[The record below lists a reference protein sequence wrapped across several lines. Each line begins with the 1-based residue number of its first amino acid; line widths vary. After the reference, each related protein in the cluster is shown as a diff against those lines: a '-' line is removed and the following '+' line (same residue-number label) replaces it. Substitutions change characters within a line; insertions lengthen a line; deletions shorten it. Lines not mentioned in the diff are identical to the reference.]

1 MKRFIWPLDRYVF
14 SEFWKIFA
22 GTAFGF
28 PVLIVIIDLTDS
40 LQKYL
45 DRKIP
50 VRDIALAYVYY
61 LPESAFMVLPA
72 AVLFATVF
80 SVGGFTRHSEITA
93 AKASGISFYRLVV
106 PILLGAM
113 LATGLDLGLGELMP
127 VTTHR
132 RNELLGEEQARVGT
146 SRFNFAFAGEY
157 GRVYKAAELHTDLG
171 TIRAIQIER
180 EGSGPGY
187 PSYVVAADSARYDAA
202 RDRWTLRNGEMNV
215 IPDTGLNFSISFTLA
230 RDKHLTEAPAA
241 LMANPPAPA
250 EMRYNELSRFIQA
263 RERSG
268 GDEAKWRVELGLKI
282 AVPFA
287 CFIIAL
293 FGAPLATSTQR
304 GGTAYGVAVSLA
316 TTVLFLLMIQLTQA
330 VGEAHVVPADY
341 AAWIPDTIFGM
352 IGLGL
357 MTRVRT

>member
-1 MKRFIWPLDRYVF
+1 MFT
-14 SEFWKIFA
+14 EFWKIFA

-28 PVLIVIIDLTDS
+28 PILIVVIDLTDS

-45 DRKIP
+45 DRNIS
-50 VRDIALAYVYY
+50 VRHIALAYVYY

-106 PILLGAM
+106 PILLGAT

-127 VTTHR
+127 VTSRR
-132 RNELLGEEQARVGT
+132 RNELLGEELARVRNHPASI
-146 SRFNFAFAGEY
+146 SRSPASSGECT
-157 GRVYKAAELHTDLG
+157 RRPSCIRTWEPSAPFRSNEKAKD
-171 TIRAIQIER
+171 RQ
-180 EGSGPGY
+180 Y
-187 PSYVVAADSARYDAA
+187 PTYVIAADSARYDA
-202 RDRWTLRNGEMNV
+202 RRERWTLRGGQLDI
-215 IPDTGLNFSISFTLA
+215 IPDTGLNYAISFAAA
-230 RDKHLTEAPAA
+230 RDAHFTEAPAA
-241 LMANPPAPA
+241 LMANPPEPA
-250 EMRYNELSRFIQA
+250 EMRYNELRRFIEA

-282 AVPFA
+282 AVPCA

-316 TTVLFLLMIQLTQA
+316 TTVIFLLMIQLTQA
-330 VGEAHVVPADY
+330 VGEAHLVPPDY
-341 AAWIPDTIFGM
+341 AAWLPDVIFGL

-357 MTRVRT
+357 MARVKT

>member
-1 MKRFIWPLDRYVF
+1 
-14 SEFWKIFA
+14 
-22 GTAFGF
+22 
-28 PVLIVIIDLTDS
+28 
-40 LQKYL
+40 
-45 DRKIP
+45 
-50 VRDIALAYVYY
+50 
-61 LPESAFMVLPA
+61 
-72 AVLFATVF
+72 
-80 SVGGFTRHSEITA
+80 
-93 AKASGISFYRLVV
+93 
-106 PILLGAM
+106 
-113 LATGLDLGLGELMP
+113 
-127 VTTHR
+127 
-132 RNELLGEEQARVGT
+132 
-146 SRFNFAFAGEY
+146 
-157 GRVYKAAELHTDLG
+157 
-171 TIRAIQIER
+171 
-180 EGSGPGY
+180 
-187 PSYVVAADSARYDAA
+187 
-202 RDRWTLRNGEMNV
+202 MNV